1 MQIPLA
7 FADPSIIEEVSLS
20 LWCELFDTLGWPTS
34 LVNKK
39 DSLTHEEI
47 MSAFR
52 NDTLSDELL
61 QAIETIHDLGAPRGR
76 ETITSML
83 ADRQIPT
90 STLPQGFG
98 ERETALHLFL
108 AQRNDGVLA
117 EVFSRAQVQIHDGNH
132 RRYNDFIG
140 KRAENIRNSHA
151 KTNELGHVILEY
163 CKKEDL
169 GKHVEVRV
177 FDDDDGV
184 YHFQIMRSHHTRTP
198 LAVLEGS
205 ASRAKIEFRPVHADH
220 ISYEP
225 KLGRIRITARAASI
239 IQFYCKA
246 FGYVMFKDDTFF
258 DGSAVCSLRVL
269 QDRGRAALENHGVF
283 GVGRVWMT
291 ECIWERGDREKLNFR
306 ATDCFDS
313 IESLNI
319 PFSEGQI
326 IQAKFKIMVTEKSSR
341 PVTVTVRIPSRIEV
355 TQVRHESLINE
366 VLDTIGIRNIRPNSP
381 AHNIWTLYPWRQPIG
396 IWRDCFGTDTELLAT
411 NGVLK
416 KTILNSIEPPLNL
429 GAGHILQVEQIS
441 NVEYLGISQTPEIP
455 SRSLSVTD
463 LDGLELVVSAF
474 QNHLRQI
481 LGITSNAAPFL
492 QDSWF
497 LDLGVL
503 HIDGYDFRIFYA
515 IRQPPSNAATGHNIV
530 STGSTN
536 ILLLPTGI
544 KEPTG
549 ITEILLDKTLPNQ
562 QRVVRDI
569 IAATN
574 LTGQVSALVTAP
586 PRARLVVDNRLKKVW
601 FDKIEIAGLKAGTQ
615 PYRFVMIL
623 AKNYPESIN
632 SYDLTKKLSD
642 SRTDGDQTARS
653 AKAAASKHIK
663 AAIEAQGLSF
673 ENPFKTE
680 NNSYRLTIPAYIT
693 DLPSQSETEVAPI
706 ELTN

>member
-7 FADPSIIEEVSLS
+7 YANLDVIEEVSLS
-20 LWCELFDTLGWPTS
+20 LWRNLFKTLGWPTS
-34 LVNKK
+34 LDDKK
-39 DSLTHEEI
+39 DSLTHDEI
-47 MSAFR
+47 MVAFR

-61 QAIETIHDLGAPRGR
+61 QAIETIHDLGTPKGR
-76 ETITSML
+76 ETIASML
-83 ADRQIPT
+83 ADRQIPA
-90 STLPQGFG
+90 STLPQGLG

-108 AQRNDGVLA
+108 AQRNDGALA
-117 EVFSRAQVQIHDGNH
+117 EVFSRAQAQIHDSNH

-140 KRAENIRNSHA
+140 KRPEGIPNALA
-151 KTNELGHVILEY
+151 KDKELKDVILKY

-169 GKHVEVRV
+169 GKHVEVRS
-177 FDDDDGV
+177 FDGDDGA

-198 LAVLEGS
+198 LAVMEEA
-205 ASRAKIEFRPVHADH
+205 ASRAKIKFRPVHADH

-239 IQFYCKA
+239 IKFYCKA
-246 FGYVMFKDDTFF
+246 FGHVMFKDDTFF
-258 DGSAVCSLRVL
+258 DGPPVCSLRIL
-269 QDRGRAALENHGVF
+269 QDRGRAALESHGVF
-283 GVGRVWMT
+283 GVGRVRMT

-306 ATDCFDS
+306 ADDCFDS
-313 IESLNI
+313 IENLKI

-326 IQAKFKIMVTEKSSR
+326 IQAKFKVMVIEKSSR
-341 PVTVTVRIPSRIEV
+341 PVTVTVRVPSRIEV
-355 TQVRHESLINE
+355 TQVKHESLIND
-366 VLDTIGIRNIRPNSP
+366 VLDTIGIRNTHSNSP
-381 AHNIWTLYPWRQPIG
+381 VHNIWTLYPWRQPIG
-396 IWRDCFGTDTELLAT
+396 AWRDCFGTDTDSLVT

-416 KTILNSIEPPLNL
+416 KTILNSIEPPSNP
-429 GAGHILQVEQIS
+429 GAGRILQAEQIS
-441 NVEYLGISQTPEIP
+441 KVEYLGISQTPEIP
-455 SRSLSVTD
+455 SRSLSATD
-463 LDGLELVVSAF
+463 LDGLELVVPLF
-474 QNHLRQI
+474 QQYLRQI
-481 LGITSNAAPFL
+481 LGITGNAAPFS
-492 QDSWF
+492 QDGWT

-515 IRQPPSNAATGHNIV
+515 IRQPPSNAVTGHNIA
-530 STGSTN
+530 STGATN

-562 QRVVRDI
+562 QQVVRDI

-601 FDKIEIAGLKAGTQ
+601 FDKIEITGLKAGTQ

-623 AKNYPESIN
+623 AKNYLESIN

-653 AKAAASKHIK
+653 AKAAAIKHIK
-663 AAIEAQGLSF
+663 AAVEAQGLSF

-680 NNSYRLTIPAYIT
+680 SNSYRLTVPAYIT
-693 DLPSQSETEVAPI
+693 DHSSQSETEVVPI
-706 ELTN
+706 ELTS